1 MTDPV
6 NNMSSST
13 AGIQMT
19 ALAAVQSQL
28 TAESNR
34 QAASPVQAATPVQA
48 AAAALQ
54 AKVDSADTQGATASK
69 TTEPSAKELAAA
81 TTQLQQ
87 YFQPDQKVTLQVDH
101 ASGQSYVKI
110 VDAKSKQ
117 LILQIP
123 SKEVLA
129 MAQKLRSMANP
140 QAASG
145 VLVDQQG

>member
-1 MTDPV
+1 MTESV
-6 NNMSSST
+6 NNTSSLT
-13 AGIQMT
+13 AGTQMT

-28 TAESNR
+28 TAENNR
-34 QAASPVQAATPVQA
+34 QATAPVQAPTARTPSKAETADTPATP
-48 AAAALQ
+48 
-54 AKVDSADTQGATASK
+54 ASK
-69 TTEPSAKELAAA
+69 TVEPSAKDLAAA
-81 TTQLQQ
+81 TKQLQE

-123 SKEVLA
+123 SKELLA